1 MPLDLATLISSIGES
16 PLLLMLVLFAAT
28 FVAEDLATVAA
39 GVYVAQSGAPA
50 CPAVLSVVLG
60 TAAGDIALYMTGRWG
75 AHTRLGK
82 RLRARPDVRHAENWV
97 RERALPLVFAARFLP
112 GMRLPVF
119 TASGFVRAQARP
131 VIAIIGLTTPVW
143 TIALFEVARAAG
155 SSGAERLLTAIVPLG
170 LVLVLASAAIRRR
183 AFATTDGRA

>member
-1 MPLDLATLISSIGES
+1 MPFDLAALITSIGDS
-16 PLLLMLVLFAAT
+16 PFVLMLILFAAT

-50 CPAVLSVVLG
+50 CPAVLSVILG

-82 RLRARPDVRHAENWV
+82 RLRGRADVRRAENWV
-97 RERALPLVFAARFLP
+97 RDRALSLVFIARFLP

-119 TASGFVRAQARP
+119 TASGFVRAPARP
-131 VIAIIGLTTPVW
+131 VIAIIALTTPVW
-143 TIALFEVARAAG
+143 TVALFEVARAAG
-155 SSGAERLLTAIVPLG
+155 SAGAERLLTAILPLG
-170 LVLVLASAAIRRR
+170 LGLLVASAAIRRR
-183 AFATTDGRA
+183 AFAGSEGRA